1 MPRRK
6 ISQEEIDYYSQKV
19 SNLGH
24 TFIALHSSKRCEF
37 KCGNCEVISIG
48 NRKLL
53 IQDENNMKCMYC
65 HELTTT
71 SVSENIKTKD
81 PCKGSRSHQFITSTG
96 KKTVDKI
103 YIFECLSCTKRY
115 ENVSIDRGCL
125 NCSFSR
131 REQTNISNYGAS
143 NVFASKEIKEKI
155 VKSNQERY
163 GVNYPMQN
171 KEIKEKMNETN
182 LKKYGHKYAFNQ
194 SHVYEKIQETHTENH
209 GTPFPFQS
217 PLIRDKMKKN
227 SLAKFGTEHPCQN
240 ANELERRFKLMFR
253 LKDYTFPSGV
263 TINVQGYE
271 DMCLNMLLEIY
282 SEDQLIAD
290 SKAIPHIKYTDKA
303 QKTRKYIPDILV
315 KESDESFFYI
325 EVKSLYTYM
334 LNYEKNISKY
344 TACLEQG
351 IPLMIWIFHSDKQGP
366 IENDGKRYKLYRHS
380 YIDGVAQRFD
390 DGPEASLIPMT
401 LNDYTDLSAQKPEKK
416 TEYTVLCR
424 KMKTALATYNVTE
437 YDSIQYVTDSLG
449 AMAI

>member
-1 MPRRK
+1 MPRK
-6 ISQEEIDYYSQKV
+6 QHSIDDIKEATDKLV
-19 SNLGH
+19 NLGH
-24 TFIALHSSKRCEF
+24 VF
-37 KCGNCEVISIG
+37 KQFHTYNRVEYQCGNCGKSSISSFGLAYRI
-48 NRKLL
+48 
-53 IQDENNMKCMYC
+53 ENKGCCYYC
-65 HELTTT
+65 DAL
-71 SVSENIKTKD
+71 KK
-81 PCKGSRSHQFITSTG
+81 IT
-96 KKTVDKI
+96 KTVSKNGDEI
-103 YIFECLSCTKRY
+103 IGVRLHETKGKHVFVIICQTCSTRY
-115 ENVSIDRGCL
+115 ENVTLERSCL
-125 NCSFSR
+125 DCSNDKR
-131 REQTNISNYGAS
+131 KQTNISKYGAS

-155 VKSNQERY
+155 VKSNQERH

-171 KEIKEKMNETN
+171 KEIREKMTETN

-194 SHVYEKIQETHTENH
+194 PHVYEKIQETHTENH